1 MPLARALLAPL
12 ALLLSAALVDASAPP
27 PLAPGAVHVNSTDA
41 LVQNVGDTSVQ
52 RIVMAAGHYL
62 LSSTISVSRAL
73 TIEAEGGGGEVR
85 IDGQRQTQLFSVR
98 FSVSGSANL
107 TLIGLTLVNGHSSGY
122 NNGGGA
128 AFVDSG
134 ALRLSGCILA
144 SNSAV
149 RARTSHVLSGLIPSS

>member
-1 MPLARALLAPL
+1 MPLARALL

-27 PLAPGAVHVNSTDA
+27 PLPPGAVHVNSTDA
-41 LVQNVGDTSVQ
+41 LNQNVGDASVQ

-85 IDGQRQTQLFSVR
+85 IDGQQQTRLLYVN
-98 FSVSGSANL
+98 APAIL
-107 TLIGLTLVNGHSSGY
+107 TLIGLTLVNGHSSY
-122 NNGGGA
+122 DSVGA
-128 AFVDSG
+128 ALVQG
-134 ALRLSGCILA
+134 GVLRLSGCILA
-144 SNSAV
+144 NNSAV

>member
-1 MPLARALLAPL
+1 M
-12 ALLLSAALVDASAPP
+12 PP
-27 PLAPGAVHVNSTDA
+27 PTPPGIVRVSSTDA
-41 LVQNVGDTSVQ
+41 LNQNVGDASVQ

-85 IDGQRQTQLFSVR
+85 VDGQHQRRLLY
-98 FSVSGSANL
+98 VSAPANL
-107 TLIGLTLVNGHSSGY
+107 TLIGLTLVNGHSGSVGS
-122 NNGGGA
+122 GGGA
-128 AFVDSG
+128 ALVEAG

-144 SNSAV
+144 NSSAV

>member
-1 MPLARALLAPL
+1 M
-12 ALLLSAALVDASAPP
+12 PP
-27 PLAPGAVHVNSTDA
+27 PTPPGIVRVSSTDA

-85 IDGQRQTQLFSVR
+85 IDGQQQTRLLL
-98 FSVSGSANL
+98 VSAPANL
-107 TLIGLTLVNGHSSGY
+107 TLIGLTLVNGFSSG
-122 NNGGGA
+122 NSNGGGA
-128 AFVDSG
+128 ARVWGG

-144 SNSAV
+144 NNSVV
-149 RARTSHVLSGLIPSS
+149 RARTSHVLSGLMPSS